1 MIYLAVEGC
10 GYRYTA
16 MSKIDKDPRALY
28 NEELHRQWR
37 DARSDWDTESRKDI
51 DFYLGNHFSAEESDE
66 LSQRNQADIPMDRIS
81 SAIEKFKAVLTSR
94 APAFTITPRED
105 SDVQVATLWRT
116 IIGYIWQ
123 ISDGDSQ
130 IKQAIHD
137 YATTGIGY
145 LYAYIDGQSDFGR
158 GDVKF
163 TYIDP
168 FRVYTSPSSR
178 DRWFSDS
185 DGIILSTILTGEQ
198 VLNLYPELG
207 DQTDPET
214 GEVIP
219 GIINDI
225 SGFSYDDEDY
235 PASQNKN
242 SITAFTPSDVKDKD
256 YFEVKKYQILERFY
270 KVKVPFYR
278 LIDIQSQEESILSP
292 DEYMEFAEQNAEVL
306 ESGAFQVVEVLQN
319 RVKVCAT
326 LGEIVLYE
334 SILNTDEYPIVP
346 LPNVWTG
353 TPYPKSDV
361 SRARPMQ
368 RLLNKLWSLALSHA
382 QASAGLKLLVPLG
395 SVDDVGQLEKDWA
408 NPNAVIEVDSS
419 QGEPHYP
426 APQPLAG
433 EFYKLIQQS
442 EFYIDFIFGLPE
454 MMHGFAEKAPE
465 TVKGTERM
473 IALGTERPKSKLRD
487 IEFSM
492 NRLGKIIYNLSKGHY
507 TFQKIFRLAQPNNN
521 ITEVMANYYTDVSGA
536 VLDMKKDRHFLDQHD
551 IRIEPGSTMPSNKWA
566 ELNVYLEAYQMG
578 IVDKFEVLKKN
589 PEIFD
594 KEGILMRTDEKQQMM
609 QQIQALEEQLK
620 TLQGDLQTAQRESV
634 SDRKKVEVE
643 KFKSRLAEVS
653 SDAKADR
660 RVQRN
665 KLENEVKLEV
675 EKLARDLER
684 GSNEVGSTPQD

>member
-1 MIYLAVEGC
+1 
-10 GYRYTA
+10 

-116 IIGYIWQ
+116 VIGYIWQ

-168 FRVYTSPSSR
+168 FRVYASPSSR

-185 DGIILSTILTGEQ
+185 DGIILSTILTGDQ
-198 VLNLYPELG
+198 VVNLYPELG

-214 GEVIP
+214 GETIK
-219 GIINDI
+219 GIIHDI

-278 LIDIQSQEESILSP
+278 VIDVQSQKESILSP
-292 DEYMEFAEQNAEVL
+292 DEYAEFAEQNQEVL
-306 ESGAFQVVEVLQN
+306 ESGAFQIVEVLQN

-395 SVDDVGQLEKDWA
+395 SVDDLEQLEKDWA

-492 NRLGKIIYNLSKGHY
+492 NRLGKIVYNLSKGHY

-536 VLDMKKDRHFLDQHD
+536 VMDMKKDRHFLDQHD
-551 IRIEPGSTMPSNKWA
+551 IRIEPGSTMPTNKWA
-566 ELNVYLEAYQMG
+566 ELNVYLEAFQMG

-594 KEGILMRTDEKQQMM
+594 KEGILQRTDEKQQMM

-634 SDRKKVEVE
+634 SDRKRVEVE
-643 KFKSRLAEVS
+643 KFKSRLSEVS

-675 EKLARDLER
+675 EKLARDLEK
-684 GSNEVGSTPQD
+684 GSNEAGSAPQN

>member
-1 MIYLAVEGC
+1 
-10 GYRYTA
+10 

-684 GSNEVGSTPQD
+684 GSNEVSSTPQD

>member
-1 MIYLAVEGC
+1 
-10 GYRYTA
+10 
-16 MSKIDKDPRALY
+16 MSKIDKDPRALH

-168 FRVYTSPSSR
+168 FRVYASPSSR

-214 GEVIP
+214 GEVIK
-219 GIINDI
+219 GIIHDL
-225 SGFSYDDEDY
+225 SGFSYSDEDY
-235 PASQNKN
+235 PAAQNKN
-242 SITAFTPSDVKDKD
+242 SMTIFTPSEVKDKD

-278 LIDIQSQEESILSP
+278 VIDTQSQEESILSP
-292 DEYMEFAEQNAEVL
+292 DEYAEFAEQNQEVL
-306 ESGAFQVVEVLQN
+306 ESGAFQIVEVLQN

-395 SVDDVGQLEKDWA
+395 SVDDLGQLEKDWA

-487 IEFSM
+487 IEFSV

-536 VLDMKKDRHFLDQHD
+536 VMDMKKDRHFLDQHD
-551 IRIEPGSTMPSNKWA
+551 IRIEPGSTMPTNKWA
-566 ELNVYLEAYQMG
+566 ELNVYLEAFQMG

-594 KEGILMRTDEKQQMM
+594 KEGILQRTDEKQQMM

-634 SDRKKVEVE
+634 SDRKRVEVE
-643 KFKSRLAEVS
+643 KFKSRLSEVS

-675 EKLARDLER
+675 EKLARDLEK
-684 GSNEVGSTPQD
+684 GSEEAGSIPQN

>member
-1 MIYLAVEGC
+1 L
-10 GYRYTA
+10 
-16 MSKIDKDPRALY
+16 SKIDKDPRALY

-137 YATTGIGY
+137 YATTGVGY

-242 SITAFTPSDVKDKD
+242 SMTAFTPSDVKDKD

-334 SILNTDEYPIVP
+334 SVLNTDEYPIVP

-521 ITEVMANYYTDVSGA
+521 ITEVMANYYTDISGA

-643 KFKSRLAEVS
+643 KFKSRLSEVS

-675 EKLARDLER
+675 EKLARDLEK
-684 GSNEVGSTPQD
+684 GSNEVSSTPQD

>member
-1 MIYLAVEGC
+1 
-10 GYRYTA
+10 
-16 MSKIDKDPRALY
+16 MSKIDKDPRALH

-37 DARSDWDTESRKDI
+37 DARSEWDTESRKDI

-94 APAFTITPRED
+94 PPAFTISPRED
-105 SDVQVATLWRT
+105 SDVQVASLWRT
-116 IIGYIWQ
+116 IMGYVWQ
-123 ISDGDSQ
+123 NSDGDWQ
-130 IKQAIHD
+130 MKQAIQD

-145 LYAYIDGQSDFGR
+145 LYAYIDGESDFGR

-168 FRVYTSPSSR
+168 FRVYVSPSSR
-178 DRWFSDS
+178 DRWFNDS
-185 DGIILSTILTGEQ
+185 DGLILSTILTGEQ
-198 VLNLYPELG
+198 VVNLYPELN

-214 GEVIP
+214 GEEIP
-219 GIINDI
+219 GLIRSL
-225 SGFSYDDEDY
+225 SGFTYDEEDY
-235 PASQNKN
+235 PSSQNRN
-242 SITAFTPSDVKDKD
+242 SMQVFTPAEVKDKD
-256 YFEVKKYQILERFY
+256 YFEVKKYQVLERFY
-270 KVKVPFYR
+270 KIKVPFYR
-278 LIDIQSQEESILSP
+278 VIDMKTQEEEILSQEEYAQFFQENSEAI
-292 DEYMEFAEQNAEVL
+292 DI
-306 ESGAFQVVEVLQN
+306 GAFTAVEVLQN

-334 SILNTDEYPIVP
+334 SVLNTDEYPIVP
-346 LPNVWTG
+346 LPNIWTG

-395 SVDDVGQLEKDWA
+395 SVDDIDQLEKDWA

-465 TVKGTERM
+465 THKATERM
-473 IALGTERPKSKLRD
+473 IALGSERPKSKLRD
-487 IEFSM
+487 IEFSI
-492 NRLGKIIYNLSKGHY
+492 NKLGKVLYNLSKGHY
-507 TFQKIFRLAQPNNN
+507 SYKKIFRLAQPNNN
-521 ITEVMANYYTDVSGA
+521 ITEVMANYYTDVSCA
-536 VLDMKKDRHFLDQHD
+536 VMDLKKERHILDQHD
-551 IRIEPGSTMPSNKWA
+551 VRIEPGSTMPSSKYA
-566 ELNVYLEAYQMG
+566 ELAVYLEAFQMG
-578 IVDKFEVLKKN
+578 IVDRYEVLKKN

-594 KEGILMRTDEKQQMM
+594 KEGIMRRTEEKQQMM
-609 QQIQALEEQLK
+609 QQIKSMEEQIK
-620 TLQGDLQTAQRESV
+620 NLQGDLQTAQRESV
-634 SDRKKVEVE
+634 SDRKRVEVE
-643 KFKSRLAEVS
+643 KFKTRLSEVNS
-653 SDAKADR
+653 ESKADR
-660 RVQRN
+660 RVQRS

-675 EKLARDLER
+675 EKLSSDLKDIQR
-684 GSNEVGSTPQD
+684 KASSTPEA